1 MTFSAVIAGSL
12 SFMLPETIGNPMTA
26 TTEEFTALYEKKPSK
41 EIVEKYTKKEESE
54 RKNGRQANGS
64 LENPSFKDS
73 EF

>member
-1 MTFSAVIAGSL
+1 MIAGSL

-26 TTEEFTALYEKKPSK
+26 TTEEFTALYGKKSSN

-54 RKNGRQANGS
+54 STHGMQANGS

-73 EF
+73 EL